1 MKRRCLLIFIWSLSL
16 IFYLYQY
23 VARASIPNVLN
34 NELMDYFQIDAT
46 QVCGLFSTFYLV
58 YMLMQ
63 IPVGYLLDKFGTK
76 YVSFYSVLSCAFGLF
91 IFIITRN
98 YYVAIIGQILVGIG
112 SSFAFILSLK
122 LAEEMFPAN
131 KLPMMSAILNSS
143 GAFGAF
149 FISPIVAKLSG
160 VVSIKTIIYTMS
172 LIGTLLAFLLLSFVH
187 HRRHDNNLSTS
198 NILIKLKVIICN
210 KQIIFTAIY
219 SMLMYSVVVVFADHF
234 GVSYMIAAFNTNIMD
249 ASWMCSMIYIGIIF
263 GSPVFATIASY
274 FKSYKLSLVIGSFS
288 TFIIVLIILFGGISV
303 VNAPIFMFFLGVSVS
318 SQVMAFPAAMSS
330 VRHEMTATTSS
341 LVNTITTL
349 SGVLIY
355 PLVGFVMDVSK
366 GGFQKIYLYKDF
378 QYGFSVL
385 LIALIFSIIISMWLG
400 NSYKKSQDS
409 L

>member
-1 MKRRCLLIFIWSLSL
+1 MKRRCLLIFIWLLSL

-91 IFIITRN
+91 VFIITRN

-149 FISPIVAKLSG
+149 FISPVVAKLSG

-187 HRRHDNNLSTS
+187 HKRHNEKFSTS
-198 NILIKLKVIICN
+198 NILVKLKVIVCN

-385 LIALIFSIIISMWLG
+385 LIALIFSIIISIWLG